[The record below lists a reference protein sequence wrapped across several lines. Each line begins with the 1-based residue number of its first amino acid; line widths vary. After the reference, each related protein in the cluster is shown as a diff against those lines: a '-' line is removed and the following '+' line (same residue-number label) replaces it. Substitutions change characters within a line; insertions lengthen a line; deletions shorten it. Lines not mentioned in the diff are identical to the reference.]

1 MLAFSAHRL
10 GSMARYGARG
20 VATRPFGSSG
30 LPSLLRQH
38 AKPAAFAGL
47 ACAASFAA
55 ADTCMRYR
63 RGNEAAF
70 SEWNQVLDP
79 PEKERRTAVEG
90 AYMLSGRAWPSKE
103 QSLQARRAHAEGQ
116 VQRGEPVTDSWTVD
130 PMVQRTVLFGVP
142 FVLVNVG
149 LILVGLCSRKPHLMV
164 GRTTVGTSIAS
175 YGRSYDRQARSVI
188 GDVLFTAMYTGAL
201 FPFGTMLPPWSVL
214 AWMPVEQLAAVLGST
229 AAVVTVAM
237 NALKV
242 RPLPVFGYTL
252 GACGITAAM
261 FSHILA
267 GICFAALSVDGKLL
281 ADILTGANGAGL
293 LEKVLGILQLVPT
306 FVAVCMAGC
315 AIHELKR
322 GFITAA
328 AAEAKGCKLPCCR
341 VANVARGAGFFT
353 GYGLYKLGFTGH
365 DGYGIYKFELA
376 EEQ

>member
-1 MLAFSAHRL
+1 
-10 GSMARYGARG
+10 MA
-20 VATRPFGSSG
+20 
-30 LPSLLRQH
+30 
-38 AKPAAFAGL
+38 
-47 ACAASFAA
+47 
-55 ADTCMRYR
+55 
-63 RGNEAAF
+63 
-70 SEWNQVLDP
+70 
-79 PEKERRTAVEG
+79 
-90 AYMLSGRAWPSKE
+90 
-103 QSLQARRAHAEGQ
+103 
-116 VQRGEPVTDSWTVD
+116 
-130 PMVQRTVLFGVP
+130 QRTVLFGVP

-164 GRTTVGTSIAS
+164 GRTTGTSIAT

-201 FPFGTMLPPWSVL
+201 FPFGTMLVHFSVL

-237 NALKV
+237 NVLKV

-261 FSHILA
+261 LSNILV
-267 GICFAALSVDGKLL
+267 GIFIGAWSMGGKLL

-293 LEKVLGILQLVPT
+293 LEIVMGTVST
-306 FVAVCMAGC
+306 GGTVCMAGC
-315 AIHELKR
+315 AIHEVKR
-322 GFITAA
+322 GFMTAA